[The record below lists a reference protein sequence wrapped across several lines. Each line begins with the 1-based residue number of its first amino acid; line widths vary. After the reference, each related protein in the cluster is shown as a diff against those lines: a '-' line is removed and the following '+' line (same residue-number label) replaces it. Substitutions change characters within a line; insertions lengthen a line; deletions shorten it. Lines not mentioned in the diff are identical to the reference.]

1 MTTFSTRSSYMSS
14 PMRSSFSSRSF
25 SGGRGVGSVYG
36 GAGGSGVRV
45 SHASYTSAAAGDG
58 GFNLSDAVDIS
69 ANEKITMQNL
79 NDRLASYL
87 DKVRSL
93 EKANAD
99 LELKIKLFLENRIG
113 PAAHDFTAFN
123 VRIGDLQNEVRRYTF
138 THIHCFYWPHAEF
151 TSENVQTACLTFVP
165 PARSDRPRLPCKR
178 LPGPGHRQCQAGRR

>member
-1 MTTFSTRSSYMSS
+1 MTTFSTRSSYTSS

-58 GFNLSDAVDIS
+58 GFNLSDALDIS
-69 ANEKITMQNL
+69 ANEKFTMQNL

-99 LELKIKLFLENRIG
+99 LELKIKMFLENRIG

-123 VRIGDLQNEVRRYTF
+123 VRIKDLQTEVKRCTCIVF
-138 THIHCFYWPHAEF
+138 TCCML
-151 TSENVQTACLTFVP
+151 S
-165 PARSDRPRLPCKR
+165 LPQKMCK
-178 LPGPGHRQCQAGRR
+178 LLV

>member
-1 MTTFSTRSSYMSS
+1 MATFSTRSSYMSS

-45 SHASYTSAAAGDG
+45 SQASSTSAAAGEG
-58 GFNLSDAVDIS
+58 GFNLSGGVDIS

-79 NDRLASYL
+79 NDRLATYL
-87 DKVRSL
+87 NKVRSL

-99 LELKIKLFLENRIG
+99 LELKIKLFLESRIG

-123 VRIGDLQNEVRRYTF
+123 VRINDLQHEVRSSHLNTF
-138 THIHCFYWPHAEF
+138 AVF
-151 TSENVQTACLTFVP
+151 TCCMLS
-165 PARSDRPRLPCKR
+165 LPEKMCKV
-178 LPGPGHRQCQAGRR
+178 HV